1 MQSMTGYAKV
11 VREDETARVTVELKS
26 LNNRFLKVMLNL
38 PPGMTCFET
47 AVTKTIKNGVLRG
60 TVSLSLLYELFDRPS
75 EFSIDK
81 QTLRQ
86 YRDHLAELFAEL
98 SISGGVSPDTLVQLP
113 GVIESKEISDQTVEA
128 SWPQIETALREALKQ
143 LCEMRAVE
151 GRNLYDDLAGHLA
164 ATREVMRRI
173 SERVPHM
180 VGDYRER
187 LRNKLQEVLSAEG
200 VELSPAD
207 IAREVAIYSERIDIS
222 EEVSR
227 IGSHLEQFEVTLEAD
242 GEIGRRLE
250 FLAQEL
256 FREANTM
263 GAKSGD
269 AEVSRAC
276 IELKSLLEK
285 VKEQLQ
291 NVE

>member
-11 VREDETARVTVELKS
+11 VHEDESARVTVELKS

-38 PPGMTCFET
+38 PPGMTCFE
-47 AVTKTIKNGVLRG
+47 APLIKTIKQVVLRG
-60 TVSLSLLYELFDRPS
+60 TVSLNLHHELTDRVS
-75 EFSIDK
+75 GFRVDK
-81 QTLRQ
+81 SALRQ
-86 YRDHLAELFAEL
+86 YRDDLGQIFSELG
-98 SISGGVSPDTLVQLP
+98 IGGGVNPDTLVQLP
-113 GVIESKEISDQTVEA
+113 GVIESSDLSDEAVEE
-128 SWPQIETALREALKQ
+128 SWPRIECTVLQALERLS
-143 LCEMRAVE
+143 EMRAVE
-151 GRNLYDDLAGHLA
+151 GRFLGEDLQKHLE
-164 ATREVMRRI
+164 ATRKVMSRI
-173 SERVPHM
+173 SDRVPQL
-180 VGDYRER
+180 VSSYRER
-187 LRNKLQEVLSAEG
+187 LMTKLRELLDHEG
-200 VELSPAD
+200 VKLSNSD
-207 IAREVAIYSERIDIS
+207 VVREVAVYSERVDIS
-222 EEVSR
+222 EEIAR
-227 IGSHLEQFEVTLEAD
+227 ISSHLEQFDETLAAE

-285 VKEQLQ
+285 IKEQLQ